1 MKKIVTLG
9 VLFLAA
15 ACAPTPKGEPVPIKL
30 LFAENAKKPYEC
42 AEFDARSNSCEAL
55 AVRRVRGD
63 RVEYRAEFILP
74 RLPGVP
80 GQGHVTI
87 NAPFKIE
94 GNRYCGNFG
103 RSDVKIKG
111 LPSSYA
117 TDLAIALKVQLAKEG
132 DVCTSYYRDGAGY
145 LSVTTRRDGSPVRDG
160 TGPVVFLTQ
169 PKALRRMS
177 LF

>member
-9 VLFLAA
+9 VLILAA
-15 ACAPTPKGEPVPIKL
+15 ACAPVPKGDPVPIKL
-30 LFAENAKKPYEC
+30 LFAENARKPYEC
-42 AEFDARSNSCEAL
+42 AEYDARSNSCEAI
-55 AVRRVRGD
+55 AVRKVRGN

-80 GQGHVTI
+80 GQGRVTI
-87 NAPFKIE
+87 NAPFRIE
-94 GNRYCGNFG
+94 GDRYCGNFR

-117 TDLAIALKVQLAKEG
+117 TDLAIALKVELAKEG
-132 DVCTSYYRDGAGY
+132 DICTRYYRDGSGY
-145 LSVTTRRDGSPVRDG
+145 VSVTTKRDGTPIRDG
-160 TGPVVFLTQ
+160 TGPVVFLSQ
-169 PKALRRMS
+169 PKALRRVS